1 MVKETVRFCR
11 IGRRGMTVFVVMM
24 VITMLGAVGL
34 FAARAATL
42 GVNNAGR
49 YRQMVQTHYIAEA
62 GMQGAVSEFA
72 RDPSGYLVRLRNSPS
87 PTSMPTS
94 PGGALP
100 CQDIPTSTPS
110 FTPASTVCL
119 RMGYSA
125 IESAAHVRD
134 PANSAF
140 KLFMPKGVST
150 VTGGPTP
157 GSFGIANIA
166 GNFTVEFTDERPIE
180 PPPAGMPISGGGGST
195 MKFRAITARAVGEV
209 IPTDDDGNILAT
221 TDPTAA
227 KYATSLETIRAE
239 IVVGPVP

>member
-1 MVKETVRFCR
+1 
-11 IGRRGMTVFVVMM
+11 MTVFVVMM

-49 YRQMVQTHYIAEA
+49 YRQMIQTHYIAEA

-87 PTSMPTS
+87 PSASSSTGSF
-94 PGGALP
+94 P

-125 IESAAHVRD
+125 IESAALIRD

-140 KLFMPKGVST
+140 KLFVPKGAST
-150 VTGGPTP
+150 VTGASTP
-157 GSFGIANIA
+157 GSFGLANIA

-209 IPTDDDGNILAT
+209 VPTDDAGVIVAT

-227 KYATSLETIRAE
+227 KYATSIEIIRAE